1 MTSHIYCKYKN
12 LSASILA
19 EEQFAKAKEVFEL
32 TVKGIQANLKIAEE
46 KFVKERDEIRA
57 KAKWYYF
64 MSDPKSN
71 NGYYYIYRV
80 VEGTPVLGDEEFY
93 KDREYCKFRIVNNVF
108 IQEGNGLYFTNTK
121 TGDIITDDELNQ
133 LNDLIVP
140 KRFQE

>member
-1 MTSHIYCKYKN
+1 MTSHIYCKYKS
-12 LSASILA
+12 LPASILA

-46 KFVKERDEIRA
+46 KFVKERDEARA
-57 KAKWYYF
+57 NAKWHYF

-71 NGYYYIYRV
+71 NGCYCIHRV
-80 VEGTPVLGDEEFY
+80 VEGQPVLGDEAFY
-93 KDREYCKFRIVNNVF
+93 KDRDYCKFKIVNNVF
-108 IQEGNGLYFTNTK
+108 IQEGSGVYFTNTK

-140 KRFQE
+140 ERFHE